1 MNPNIDEPERRL
13 IRDAMARL
21 LDAGA
26 AQPTPSSTVER
37 RPHPLRRQTHR
48 EIAGGRGRIEALVPH
63 AQTHRSA
70 R

>member
-1 MNPNIDEPERRL
+1 MNPNSEEPERRL

-21 LDAGA
+21 LDGD
-26 AQPTPSSTVER
+26 PD
-37 RPHPLRRQTHR
+37 PLRRQAHR
-48 EIAGGRGRIEALVPH
+48 EVARGRGRIEALVPH